1 MKRVGIALLTIGI
14 ALTLCGC
21 GGERQ
26 SVPEPDDAD
35 SSVVGNGQKVA
46 GSMEEYIDQALS
58 WQTTTDKERKV
69 LEQAKQDGELSVSD
83 YEQAW
88 SDFKSCMVERG
99 YPPFELANY
108 NGIYDMPQLHFTGTQ
123 DEWERYKDDYD
134 SCYFQI
140 SAIDAVY
147 TMQVGNPNLYTDMHE
162 AIADCL
168 RREEAVPLDYTA
180 EDLRRES
187 GNDQGNGE
195 NPYEY
200 FDPKDPVFRGCKVA
214 NGWSSAYAD
223 DEGVDLWHG
232 DGGNRD
238 NE

>member
-1 MKRVGIALLTIGI
+1 MKRGTAAALVLIASVV
-14 ALTLCGC
+14 LCSC
-21 GGERQ
+21 GGEQQ
-26 SVPEPDDAD
+26 SAQSEQVP
-35 SSVVGNGQKVA
+35 SVVGDGQKVA

-140 SAIDAVY
+140 SAIDEIGRAHV
-147 TMQVGNPNLYTDMHE
+147 
-162 AIADCL
+162 
-168 RREEAVPLDYTA
+168 
-180 EDLRRES
+180 
-187 GNDQGNGE
+187 
-195 NPYEY
+195 
-200 FDPKDPVFRGCKVA
+200 
-214 NGWSSAYAD
+214 
-223 DEGVDLWHG
+223 
-232 DGGNRD
+232 
-238 NE
+238 

>member
-1 MKRVGIALLTIGI
+1 MKRGIVASLVLITAIV
-14 ALTLCGC
+14 LCSC
-21 GGERQ
+21 GGEQQ
-26 SVPEPDDAD
+26 SAQSEPVPSA
-35 SSVVGNGQKVA
+35 VGDGQKIA
-46 GSMEEYIDQALS
+46 GSLDEYIDQALS
-58 WQTTTDKERKV
+58 WETTTDKERKV

-147 TMQVGNPNLYTDMHE
+147 TMQVGNPNLYTDMYE

-168 RREEAVPLDYTA
+168 RREEAMPLDYTA

>member
-108 NGIYDMPQLHFTGTQ
+108 NGIYDMPQLHLPVHRTSGRDTRMITILVTSKSVQSTQ
-123 DEWERYKDDYD
+123 FIR
-134 SCYFQI
+134 
-140 SAIDAVY
+140 
-147 TMQVGNPNLYTDMHE
+147 
-162 AIADCL
+162 
-168 RREEAVPLDYTA
+168 
-180 EDLRRES
+180 
-187 GNDQGNGE
+187 
-195 NPYEY
+195 
-200 FDPKDPVFRGCKVA
+200 CKWVIPT
-214 NGWSSAYAD
+214 STRICMR
-223 DEGVDLWHG
+223 L
-232 DGGNRD
+232 
-238 NE
+238 